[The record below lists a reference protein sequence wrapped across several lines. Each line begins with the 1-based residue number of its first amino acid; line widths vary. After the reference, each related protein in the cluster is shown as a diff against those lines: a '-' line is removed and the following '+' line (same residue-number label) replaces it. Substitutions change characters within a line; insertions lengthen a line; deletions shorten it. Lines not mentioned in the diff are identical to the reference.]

1 MTFRTILPA
10 ALLAFGCGTAL
21 AESNSNGTG
30 LFLEPGVT
38 YQMNEANTT
47 FSGGLTSSNAVTK
60 GFGVVLKAGIHVYDR
75 FFVAA
80 DGRYSMLK
88 FSDNANHYNE
98 SASSWDLSPVVGMQM
113 PDIGARLF
121 AGYVV
126 TGSMDPKG
134 SNGIDP
140 MLEDANG
147 FRVGA
152 GLKLHEFSVNFE
164 WQTIRYGKSTIAAT
178 NGGAA
183 TEMSY
188 KSDGIVA
195 SVTFPV
201 EFN

>member
-1 MTFRTILPA
+1 MTLRTILPA
-10 ALLAFGCGTAL
+10 ALLALGCVTAT
-21 AESNSNGTG
+21 AETNSNGTG

-47 FSGGLTSSNAVTK
+47 QANVRGSNAVTK
-60 GFGVVLKAGIHVYDR
+60 GFGVVMKAGIHVYDR

-88 FSDNANHYNE
+88 YSDNANAYNE
-98 SASSWDLSPVVGMQM
+98 SASSWDLSPVIGMQM
-113 PDIGARLF
+113 PDIGGRLF
-121 AGYVV
+121 AGYIV

-134 SNGIDP
+134 SNGVDP
-140 MLEDANG
+140 MLENANG

-152 GLKLHEFSVNFE
+152 GLKVNNYSVNFE
-164 WQTIRYGKSTIAAT
+164 WQTLRYGKSSYAAV
-178 NGGAA
+178 NGAGP
-183 TEMSY
+183 TDFDY

-195 SVTFPV
+195 SVSFPI